1 MTLSGL
7 KKMALGKKIILAVIL
22 AGLVFGASCLKKL
35 DLTDEVLGAT
45 VAPELIAAALGDG
58 FGVIDYN
65 DIKVNEK
72 SSIVLSQTIQ
82 DGATQVLEQQDVTV
96 QSVNNNPT
104 TLELGVLSRILTYS
118 GGNTTE
124 TSRFWNKVF
133 YKYSGY
139 AFSMN
144 QGAQTTATDVAEP
157 MYMFQVL
164 QNLALGS
171 CYDDGNYPETCH
183 NLVVTDIDYRVPSA
197 AAYQHACA
205 DIYNCLIKA
214 KRVEFDLVRK
224 YELESDGKP
233 KRIHYSL
240 ILTKQVP
247 FTSRVLRYCTRTLYE
262 IPGLSQKILA
272 DLCYSVNNYTFGQ

>member
-1 MTLSGL
+1 MNLQDE
-7 KKMALGKKIILAVIL
+7 ALG
-22 AGLVFGASCLKKL
+22 
-35 DLTDEVLGAT
+35 DT
-45 VAPELIAAALGDG
+45 VAPEQVAAALGDG
-58 FGVIDYN
+58 FGIIDYN

-82 DGATQVLEQQDVTV
+82 DGAVQVLEQQDVTV
-96 QSVNNNPT
+96 LSVNNNPS
-104 TLELGVLSRILTYS
+104 TLELGVLSRILQYS

-124 TSRFWNKVF
+124 TSRIWNKIF
-133 YKYSGY
+133 YKYSGF
-139 AFSMN
+139 AFSMSQN
-144 QGAQTTATDVAEP
+144 AQSTATDVGEP

-183 NLVVTDIDYRVPSA
+183 NLVVTDINYKVPSA
-197 AAYQHACA
+197 AAYQHSCT

-233 KRIHYSL
+233 KRIHYTL
-240 ILTKQVP
+240 ILSKQVP

-262 IPGLSQKILA
+262 IPGATQKILA
-272 DLCYSVNNYTFGQ
+272 DLCYNVNNYTFGQ

>member
-1 MTLSGL
+1 MT
-7 KKMALGKKIILAVIL
+7 KKIIISIIIC
-22 AGLVFGASCLKKL
+22 GIFFGASCLKKQ
-35 DLTDEVLGAT
+35 DLQIEVLGDS
-45 VAPELIAAALGDG
+45 VAPEQIAAALGDG

-82 DGATQVLEQQDVTV
+82 DGAMQVLEQQDVTV

-104 TLELGVLSRILTYS
+104 TLELGVLSRILRYS
-118 GGNTTE
+118 GSNTTE
-124 TSRFWNKVF
+124 TSRVWNKVF

-139 AFSMN
+139 AFSMT
-144 QGAQTTATDVAEP
+144 QGAQTTATDIDEP

-171 CYDDGNYPETCH
+171 CYDNGNYPETCH
-183 NLVVTDIDYRVPSA
+183 NLNVTDIDYKVPFS
-197 AAYQHACA
+197 AAYQHPCI
-205 DIYNCLIKA
+205 DVYNCFIKA
-214 KRVEFDLVRK
+214 KKVEFDLVRK
-224 YELESDGKP
+224 YEIESDGKP
-233 KRIHYSL
+233 KRIHYTL

-262 IPGLSQKILA
+262 IPGVPQKILA
-272 DLCYSVNNYTFGQ
+272 DLCYNVNNYTFGQ